1 MAPNK
6 AQWQG
11 MEKRE
16 QITYANWLRILAMF
30 TRLCGINV
38 NENPSENV
46 EQGKSERPKLQRC
59 SEGSFKDSK
68 CN

>member
-1 MAPNK
+1 
-6 AQWQG
+6 

-46 EQGKSERPKLQRC
+46 EQRPKLQRC
-59 SEGSFKDSK
+59 YEGSFKDSK